1 MFFCK
6 EKCGSIFAMKKF
18 ILALVLVVMVGMD
31 AGVAWGVV
39 LDSPGGAMGAGDTL
53 SGSCQQTSCP
63 DGQYFDSDDCMCK
76 EAEFQE
82 SESDACEAGGS
93 EFEYKDG
100 KCVDLVL
107 ECTSKEG
114 YTWEDSSNSCITHDQ
129 NCSNKAKNGE
139 TLKWDTAAQTCY
151 DPTVSQGTI
160 IPATT
165 LDETTCEL
173 LFTYDASNLNELRE
187 LVSKGEKKSLKI
199 GAGEQMISPL
209 DVLGC
214 GIKTGRIKLW
224 MVPFFV
230 KYLIQFAI
238 SIAGLVA
245 VGAIIIGG
253 YFYLF
258 SGLDND
264 KERGK
269 KAIMYGL
276 LGFIVVL
283 LAWTIV
289 NAAIGL
295 FTR

>member
-6 EKCGSIFAMKKF
+6 EKCGRIFVMKKF

-39 LDSPGGAMGAGDTL
+39 LDSPGGAMGGGDTL
-53 SGSCQQTSCP
+53 SGSCQQTDCP
-63 DGQYFDSDDCMCK
+63 AGQYFDSDDCVCK
-76 EAEFQE
+76 SVDFQE
-82 SESDACEAGGS
+82 SESDTCDAAGP
-93 EFEYKDG
+93 EYEYKDG
-100 KCVDLVL
+100 ECVDLVV
-107 ECTSKEG
+107 ECATSGKVWVSEG
-114 YTWEDSSNSCITHDQ
+114 KKCITGEEFC
-129 NCSNKAKNGE
+129 NSKN
-139 TLKWDTAAQTCY
+139 LKWDSATNSCRAL
-151 DPTVSQGTI
+151 DEQGTI
-160 IPATT
+160 LPGTSFT
-165 LDETTCEL
+165 ETECEAM
-173 LFTYDASNLNELRE
+173 FTYDAATLGVLKDV
-187 LVSKGEKKSLKI
+187 VSGKKKDLYPKEFINGPSDNDKNV
-199 GAGEQMISPL
+199 SPL

-214 GIKTGRIKLW
+214 AIKTGRVSMW
-224 MVPFFV
+224 MIPFFV

-295 FTR
+295 LTR

>member
-6 EKCGSIFAMKKF
+6 EKCDRISAMKKF

-31 AGVAWGVV
+31 VGVAWAEIKNQADADACASGGGKVV
-39 LDSPGGAMGAGDTL
+39 GSECVTD
-53 SGSCQQTSCP
+53 SGSTPSIDCQKS
-63 DGQYFDSDDCMCK
+63 
-76 EAEFQE
+76 
-82 SESDACEAGGS
+82 GGS
-93 EFEYKDG
+93 WVGGECVTNEKFCSNQEQVWDPKSKSCKTFDEIMTEYCKSQGLEHDPVAG
-100 KCVDLVL
+100 KCYRKDEQSTLL
-107 ECTSKEG
+107 PGTAFS
-114 YTWEDSSNSCITHDQ
+114 
-129 NCSNKAKNGE
+129 E
-139 TLKWDTAAQTCY
+139 TQ
-151 DPTVSQGTI
+151 
-160 IPATT
+160 
-165 LDETTCEL
+165 CEE
-173 LFTYDASNLNELRE
+173 LFTYDASHLGVLRDV
-187 LVSKGEKKSLKI
+187 VSGKKKDLAPKDFLS
-199 GAGEQMISPL
+199 GNFPSQENVTPL

-214 GIKTGRIKLW
+214 SIKTGRVKLW
-224 MVPFFV
+224 MIPFFV

>member
-6 EKCGSIFAMKKF
+6 EKCGRIFAMKKF
-18 ILALVLVVMVGMD
+18 ILSLVLVLMVGMD
-31 AGVAWGVV
+31 AGVVWAVV
-39 LDSPGGAMGAGDTL
+39 LDNVGGASGGGDVL
-53 SGSCQQTSCP
+53 PNPNADPSGCEQDITC
-63 DGQYFDSDDCMCK
+63 DETKYFFDTETCGCVSYD
-76 EAEFQE
+76 EFC
-82 SESDACEAGGS
+82 A
-93 EFEYKDG
+93 
-100 KCVDLVL
+100 
-107 ECTSKEG
+107 
-114 YTWEDSSNSCITHDQ
+114 
-129 NCSNKAKNGE
+129 NKAKNGE
-139 TLKWDTAAQTCY
+139 TLKWDSAGQTCY

-173 LFTYDASNLNELRE
+173 LFTYDASNLNKLKEI
-187 LVSKGEKKSLKI
+187 VSGGEKKPVELGGVSK
-199 GAGEQMISPL
+199 MVSPL
-209 DVLGC
+209 DILGC
-214 GIKTGRIKLW
+214 GIKTGRVKMW
-224 MVPFFV
+224 MIPFFV